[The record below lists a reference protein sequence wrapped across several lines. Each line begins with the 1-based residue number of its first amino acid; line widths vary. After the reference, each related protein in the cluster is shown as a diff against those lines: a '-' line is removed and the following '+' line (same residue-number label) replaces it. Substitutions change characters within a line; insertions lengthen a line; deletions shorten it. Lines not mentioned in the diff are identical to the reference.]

1 MATAPAPAP
10 TPAAAPAAGDAPP
23 PKKKKG
29 KLLIIIVVAVV
40 VLALLGVGAVL
51 LLKKK
56 GASSASAHDEHPV
69 EAAKPPVFHPLD
81 TFTVNLA
88 DKDRE
93 RFLQVNISLEVKDA
107 KVADRIKA
115 FNPAVRDRV
124 LMLLSSQTA
133 DQLSSIEGK
142 EKLARQIASAIN
154 RVIAAELP
162 SDTPRAEMPVIAA
175 HFSSFVV
182 Q

>member
-1 MATAPAPAP
+1 MAGAPAPAP
-10 TPAAAPAAGDAPP
+10 AAAAGDAPAKP
-23 PKKKKG
+23 KKKG
-29 KLLIIIVVAVV
+29 KLLMIIIIAVV
-40 VLALLGVGAVL
+40 VLGLLGAGVVFFL
-51 LLKKK
+51 MKK
-56 GASSASAHDEHPV
+56 GSSGGGDHKEHAT

-107 KVADRIKA
+107 KVAERVKA

-133 DQLSSIEGK
+133 DQVSTVEGK
-142 EKLARQIASAIN
+142 EKLGRQVASAIN